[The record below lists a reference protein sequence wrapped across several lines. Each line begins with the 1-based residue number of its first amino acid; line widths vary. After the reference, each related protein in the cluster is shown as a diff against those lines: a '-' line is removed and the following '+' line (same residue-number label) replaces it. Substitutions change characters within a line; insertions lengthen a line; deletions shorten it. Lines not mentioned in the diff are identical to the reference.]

1 MTDRMTQLD
10 RIEAKIDAVSALL
23 LELMSSLA
31 DDADDAPEL
40 DLDGNAVGRER
51 GDGVEL

>member
-31 DDADDAPEL
+31 DEADDAPEL
-40 DLDGNAVGRER
+40 DLDGNAAGRER